1 MNKFYSVS
9 IACFLLVACSS
20 IKAQDTLKPSLKGWS
35 TELNFNPF
43 NGSLTLNNANAQIKI
58 RKFLPNDIALR
69 LAFTLSYKNDENK
82 MVNLYGTNPVDYTDQ
97 RKSFMVAV
105 NFGTEKHFSG
115 SRRISPYIGW
125 EASLGY
131 KKSKEELENNSESK
145 TIKGAWQTFEVS
157 YSGQN
162 YYYTTNYI
170 ERGFWSAGAN
180 VLTGFDFY
188 MAEDFYFGYEI
199 GFGFEYLKYSTIEV
213 TKDTEFPD
221 PGTYPNQGTY
231 PDQDGSSWKIGPRL
245 VNGIRIGY
253 TF

>member
-1 MNKFYSVS
+1 MNKIYSIS
-9 IACFLLVACSS
+9 IAFFLLFAANSM
-20 IKAQDTLKPSLKGWS
+20 KAQDTLLPSLKGWS

-43 NGSLTLNNANAQIKI
+43 DGSLSLNNANGQIKI
-58 RKFLPNDIALR
+58 RKFLPNNNALR
-69 LAFTLSYKNDENK
+69 LAFTLSYKNEDNQITDA
-82 MVNLYGTNPVDYTDQ
+82 YGAYPVDTKDKKQ
-97 RKSFMVAV
+97 SFLLAV
-105 NFGTEKHFSG
+105 NIGTEKHFKSTP
-115 SRRISPYIGW
+115 RLSPYIGW
-125 EASLGY
+125 ELGIGF
-131 KKSKEELENNSESK
+131 KKSKEELDANSSTK
-145 TIKGAWQTFEVS
+145 TIKGAWQTYAVN

-162 YYYTTNYI
+162 YYYTTNYV

-188 MAEDFYFGYEI
+188 MAENFYFGYEI
-199 GFGFEYLKYSTIEV
+199 SFGIEYIKFSTIEV

-221 PGTYPNQGTY
+221 QGTY

>member
-1 MNKFYSVS
+1 MNRIYSIS
-9 IACFLLVACSS
+9 IACFLLVASNS
-20 IKAQDTLKPSLKGWS
+20 IKAQDTLKPLLKGWS

-43 NGSLTLNNANAQIKI
+43 DGSLSLNNANGQIKI

-69 LAFTLSYKNDENK
+69 LAFTLSYKNDQSK
-82 MVNLYGTNPVDYTDQ
+82 MEDPYGTYPIDSKDKRQ
-97 RKSFMVAV
+97 SFMVAV

-115 SRRISPYIGW
+115 TRRISPYIGW
-125 EASLGY
+125 EIGLGY
-131 KKSKEELENNSESK
+131 KKSKEELENNSNSK
-145 TIKGAWQTFEVS
+145 TIKGAWQTYELA

-162 YYYTTNYI
+162 YYFTTNYI

-188 MAEDFYFGYEI
+188 MAKDFYFGYEI
-199 GFGFEYLKYSTIEV
+199 GFGLEYLKYSKIV
-213 TKDTEFPD
+213 ITKDTEFPD
-221 PGTYPNQGTY
+221 SGTY

>member
-1 MNKFYSVS
+1 MNKIHLIS
-9 IACFLLVACSS
+9 IACFLLFSS
-20 IKAQDTLKPSLKGWS
+20 NNIKAQDTIKPLLKGWS

-43 NGSLTLNNANAQIKI
+43 DGSLSLNNANGQIKI

-69 LAFTLSYKNDENK
+69 LAFTLSYKNDDNQMK
-82 MVNLYGTNPVDYTDQ
+82 NPYGTNSIDTKDKRQ
-97 RKSFMVAV
+97 SFMVAV
-105 NFGTEKHFSG
+105 NFGTEKHFG
-115 SRRISPYIGW
+115 GTRRISPYLGW
-125 EASLGY
+125 EVGIGF
-131 KKSKEELENNSESK
+131 KKSKEELENNSNTK
-145 TIKGAWQTFEVS
+145 TIKGAWQSYELI

-162 YYYTTNYI
+162 YYYNTSYG

-188 MAEDFYFGYEI
+188 MAKDFYFGYEI
-199 GFGFEYLKYSTIEV
+199 GFGLEYIKYSTIEV

-221 PGTYPNQGTY
+221 QGTY
-231 PDQDGSSWKIGPRL
+231 PDQDGSSWKIGPKL

>member
-1 MNKFYSVS
+1 MNKFYSIS
-9 IACFLLVACSS
+9 IACFLSLTFSS
-20 IKAQDTLKPSLKGWS
+20 IKAQDTLKPLLKGWS

-43 NGSLTLNNANAQIKI
+43 DGSLTLNNANGQIKI

-69 LAFTLSYKNDENK
+69 LAFTLSYKNDEDK
-82 MVNLYGTNPVDYTDQ
+82 MEYPYGTNPVNYTDQ
-97 RKSFMVAV
+97 RQSFMVAV

-115 SRRISPYIGW
+115 TRRISPYIGW
-125 EASLGY
+125 EAGLGY
-131 KKSKEELENNSESK
+131 KKSKEELENNTNSK
-145 TIKGAWQTFEVS
+145 TIKGAWQTYEVS

-188 MAEDFYFGYEI
+188 MAKDFYFGYEI

-221 PGTYPNQGTY
+221 QGTY